1 MARKIDAGDALAAL
15 GALLLFIALF
25 LDWYDGLTAWEAFEA
40 LDLVLAGGAIAV
52 LAAAAEPLGVR
63 SALRPAAVVPLG
75 LLLLAIVVVQ
85 LIEPPPT
92 IGDDADRDIGVWMA
106 LAAVALI
113 AVGAALRAAR
123 ISVSVSFGEREARPR
138 GGSRQRVEA
147 VDRRSAAAAADPDT
161 APAAVFAPGGPA
173 SAVDDPQ
180 PTQPFSALDDR

>member
-25 LDWYDGLTAWEAFEA
+25 LDWYDGLTAWESFEA
-40 LDLVLAGGAIAV
+40 LDLVLAGCAIAV

-92 IGDDADRDIGVWMA
+92 VGDDADRGIGAWMA
-106 LAAVALI
+106 LGAVALI
-113 AVGAALRAAR
+113 AVGAAMRAAR

-138 GGSRQRVEA
+138 GGSSRQRVEA
-147 VDRRSAAAAADPDT
+147 VDRRAAAAAADADT
-161 APAAVFAPGGPA
+161 APAAVRAPTAPA
-173 SAVDDPQ
+173 ADDPQ
-180 PTQPFSALDDR
+180 PTQPFSALEDR